1 MPPEKVSQFGRQVPM
16 QRPGQPA
23 ELASAFVML
32 AEPASSYVSGAAV
45 AVTGGKPIL

>member
-1 MPPEKVSQFGRQVPM
+1 MPM

-23 ELASAFVML
+23 ELATTYVML
-32 AEPASSYVSGAAV
+32 ADLLSSYVSGATI